1 MNHRKKFNN
10 KEKYQQ
16 KGLISKKKKKKNQ
29 QKGLIKGLI
38 NKFSILNGAEY
49 FSLGIL
55 YYIFKIIKNLYIAI
69 H

>member
-1 MNHRKKFNN
+1 MNNQKKL
-10 KEKYQQ
+10 KKY
-16 KGLISKKKKKKNQ
+16 Q